1 MIFRRSENNFYLI
14 PTAKTGEN
22 GGISGLRPLY
32 IDLTNGRVTL
42 GNGAVVNGGLGL
54 GVVSGLGELYC
65 SGDNDTGFKQ
75 NGDGVLDVY
84 ANSKQVMRFLNSG
97 ITSYMLF
104 NMNAGASVSSTFTFK
119 TVVVSRLKTGA
130 NPETAEFTGAVMRV
144 AATG

>member
-1 MIFRRSENNFYLI
+1 MVQSL
-14 PTAKTGEN
+14 TAVLGWAW
-22 GGISGLRPLY
+22 SAA
-32 IDLTNGRVTL
+32 L
-42 GNGAVVNGGLGL
+42 GNSIAL
-54 GVVSGLGELYC
+54 
-65 SGDNDTGFKQ
+65 GDNDTGFKQ

-104 NMNAGASVSSTFTFK
+104 NMNAGASVSSTLTFK
-119 TVVVSRLKTGA
+119 NGSGITSEKTGA